1 MPASA
6 AASSAP
12 ALILGP
18 SPFRGRWLW
27 ATIAVAIGALLLC
40 RLGVWQLQR
49 LQQREAANA
58 ALLERLSQPPLKL
71 AGPGLDPAAADMRK
85 GIADG
90 IYDFGQEV
98 ILRDQELN
106 GAPGVHLI
114 TPLHLAGSPAAV
126 LVDRGWV
133 PAEASAPGQRSAFS
147 QPAGQVEVHGIIH
160 LTETR
165 LNFLSPDDP
174 SPAGPS
180 TRADAWFRVN
190 IARIQKQVP
199 YPLLPVFLEEGDPNL
214 NGGDVPI
221 TPGEG
226 HLPATD
232 IEIDLSNGP
241 HLSYAIQWF
250 SFAAILV
257 AGYAAFA
264 RRKRDKWRS
273 DPDGADRGEGD
284 PADSAASFYDPNAAE
299 DPDDGP

>member
-1 MPASA
+1 MPAS

-12 ALILGP
+12 ALILRP
-18 SPFRGRWLW
+18 SPFHGRWLW
-27 ATIAVAIGALLLC
+27 ATIAVALGTLLLC

-58 ALLERLSQPPLKL
+58 ALLARLSQPPLQL
-71 AGPGLDPAAADMRK
+71 TGPALDPAAADMRK
-85 GIADG
+85 GTAEG
-90 IYDFGQEV
+90 TYDFGQE
-98 ILRDQELN
+98 ITLRDQELN
-106 GAPGVHLI
+106 SAPGVHLI
-114 TPLHLAGSPAAV
+114 TPLRIAGSSAAV

-133 PAEASAPGQRSAFS
+133 PADASAPEQRGAFD

-160 LTETR
+160 QTETR

-174 SPAGPS
+174 APAGPS

-190 IARIQKQVP
+190 IERIQKQVP

-214 NGGDVPI
+214 NSNDAAI

-241 HLSYAIQWF
+241 HLGYAIQWF
-250 SFAAILV
+250 CFAAILV
-257 AGYAAFA
+257 AGYTALV
-264 RRKRDKWRS
+264 RRKGDKRHP
-273 DPDGADRGEGD
+273 DPEGAPRGDGD
-284 PADSAASFYDPNAAE
+284 PAEPAESLYGSNAE
-299 DPDDGP
+299 GGPDAWL